1 MSDEFRKIVIRLKDK
16 DREKTIKGK
25 IRMVKQSG
33 NQVYDVVPRLLDEAL
48 TKWIKEHK

>member
-1 MSDEFRKIVIRLKDK
+1 MKEKFGKIVVRLKDR

-48 TKWIKEHK
+48 TRWIKEHK